1 MDLNIEN
8 YSLEEL
14 LKLFSLSIDFDEDDL
29 KNAKRQVNK
38 THPDKSGLPKE
49 YFIFFA
55 KAFKY
60 IYKIYEFKRKSNNN
74 ITEYKLYL
82 EEDENKKE
90 SDEIIKN
97 KITNRNNFNEWFN
110 KMFNKFNIKDEN
122 DDGYGDWL
130 QTYTEDDSDIINA
143 NKSNMHNKFE
153 DYKKKKIDSMV
164 VYNEVNEICNNLS
177 CGGSNLVPSNK
188 NFSNNDVFGN
198 KLHYEDIKKAH
209 TETFIPV
216 TREDFD
222 KKKKY
227 NSVFEINYDRGNQ
240 DITPLAEKQAK
251 DFLNKKN
258 MLSNNI
264 ANENAYYLLKQSEK
278 VKRNNKEFMRNL
290 QLLK

>member
-14 LKLFSLSIDFDEDDL
+14 LKLFSLSIDFDENDL
-29 KNAKRQVNK
+29 KNAKKHVNN

-60 IYKIYEFKRKSNNN
+60 VYKIHEFKRKSNEN

-82 EEDENKKE
+82 EEDDNTK
-90 SDEIIKN
+90 DNNNIIKN
-97 KITNRNNFNEWFN
+97 KLKENKNFNEWFN
-110 KMFNKFNIKDEN
+110 TMFNKYNIKDDN
-122 DDGYGDWL
+122 DNGYGEWL
-130 QTYTEDDSDIINA
+130 ESNEDNNEELNA
-143 NKSNMHNKFE
+143 NKSNLHSKFE

-164 VYNEVNEICNNLS
+164 VYNEVNETCNNLS
-177 CGGSNLVPSNK
+177 CGASSIVPSCSS
-188 NFSNNDVFGN
+188 FSNENIFGKN
-198 KLHYEDIKKAH
+198 LNYEDVKKAH

-216 TREDFD
+216 TREDFN
-222 KKKKY
+222 KRKKY
-227 NSVFEINYDRGNQ
+227 NSVFEINYERGNQ
-240 DITPLAEKQAK
+240 DITPLTEKQAK

-258 MLSNNI
+258 MLNNDI
-264 ANENAYYLLKQSEK
+264 ANQNAYYLLKQAEE
-278 VKRNNKEFMRNL
+278 VKKNNKEFMKNL